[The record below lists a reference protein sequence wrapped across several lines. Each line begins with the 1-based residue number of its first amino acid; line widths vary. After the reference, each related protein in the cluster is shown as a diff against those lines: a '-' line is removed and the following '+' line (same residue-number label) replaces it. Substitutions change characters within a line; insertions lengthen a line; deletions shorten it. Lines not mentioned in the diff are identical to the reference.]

1 MADRKGAP
9 GGGAESYAR
18 QRQYDYR
25 AVSLSSGFQSVALCQ
40 AEVGCPMSSKTVS
53 RICYSLHSLK
63 PALVTAFIC
72 PCTTSLQSVLAIS
85 ELLLE
90 TSAFLLP

>member
-25 AVSLSSGFQSVALCQ
+25 AVSWRTCADDPQFQFRQQLPAPRQESDRDSFITAIR
-40 AEVGCPMSSKTVS
+40 P
-53 RICYSLHSLK
+53 
-63 PALVTAFIC
+63 PALQTLC
-72 PCTTSLQSVLAIS
+72 SPK
-85 ELLLE
+85 
-90 TSAFLLP
+90 